1 MTSAPTSSPVIV
13 DDGVY
18 APILRVLLSIMTPEE
33 REPVEEILAMG
44 ARSESGE
51 EAS

>member
-1 MTSAPTSSPVIV
+1 MTSAPISMPIIP

-33 REPVEEILAMG
+33 REPVEEILRTGERAG
-44 ARSESGE
+44 SEE